1 MLIRQIPIRN
11 SLSNYMYLL
20 ACEETLE
27 AIAID
32 PLDHALCLR
41 VAKELGWS
49 IKVVANTHHHHD
61 HIGGNEPV
69 IAATGAQ
76 LVAHVDAMPSI
87 PNVDRGLLAGDT
99 LQCGELS
106 LKVMDT
112 PGHTMSHICLFFSGA
127 ETEKPALFCGDTLF
141 NAGIGRCD
149 LGGAPEIMHQTFVE
163 QFYPL
168 ADDVRVFPGHD
179 YIENNLQFALD
190 REPDNQS
197 AQSLLAQF
205 KAGLSAESYV
215 STIGVERG
223 INVFFRLDQAQV
235 RSGIAASLDI
245 DVEKLDDQSTFV
257 GLRSIR
263 DKW

>member
-32 PLDHALCLR
+32 PLDHALCLQ
-41 VAKELGWS
+41 VAKELGWI

-76 LVAHVDAMPSI
+76 LVSHLDAMQSI
-87 PNVDRGLLAGDT
+87 PNVDRGLQAGDT
-99 LQCGELS
+99 LGCGELS

-112 PGHTMSHICLFFSGA
+112 PGHTMSHICLLFSGTEA
-127 ETEKPALFCGDTLF
+127 EQPALFCGDTLF

-149 LGGAPEIMHQTFVE
+149 LGGAPEIMYQTFVE

-179 YIENNLQFALD
+179 YIENNLQFTLD

-197 AQSLLAQF
+197 AQTLCAQF

-215 STIGVERG
+215 STIGMERE

-235 RSGIAASLDI
+235 RAGISASLDA
-245 DVEKLDDQSTFV
+245 DVSKLDDQFTFV
-257 GLRSIR
+257 GLRRLR

>member
-11 SLSNYMYLL
+11 ALSNYMYLL

-32 PLDHALCLR
+32 PLDHALCLQ
-41 VAKELGWS
+41 VAKELGWR
-49 IKVVANTHHHHD
+49 IKTVANTHHHHD
-61 HIGGNEPV
+61 HIGGNGPV

-76 LVAHVDAMPSI
+76 LVSHIDAMQSI
-87 PNVDRGLLAGDT
+87 PNVDRGLQAGDT
-99 LQCGELS
+99 LECGEFS
-106 LKVMDT
+106 LEVMDT
-112 PGHTMSHICLFFSGA
+112 PGHTMSHICLYSPGA
-127 ETEKPALFCGDTLF
+127 ESEQPALFCGDTLF

-149 LGGAPEIMHQTFVE
+149 LGGAPEIMYETFVK

-168 ADDVRVFPGHD
+168 ADEVRVFPGHD
-179 YIENNLQFALD
+179 YIENNLQFTLD

-197 AQSLLAQF
+197 AQSLCAQF

-215 STIGVERG
+215 STISMERE
-223 INVFFRLDQAQV
+223 INVFFRLDQMQV
-235 RSGIAASLDI
+235 RSGIAASLDTDI
-245 DVEKLDDQSTFV
+245 EALDDQSTFV
-257 GLRSIR
+257 GLRRMR

>member
-11 SLSNYMYLL
+11 ALSNYMYLL

-32 PLDHALCLR
+32 PLDHALCLK
-41 VAKELGWS
+41 VAEELGWS
-49 IKVVANTHHHHD
+49 IKTVANTHHHHD

-69 IAATGAQ
+69 IAATGAE
-76 LVAHVDAMPSI
+76 LVAHVEAMQAI
-87 PNVDRGLLAGDT
+87 PNVDRGLQAGDT
-99 LQCGELS
+99 LKCGELN

-112 PGHTMSHICLFFSGA
+112 PGHTMSHICLYFSGA
-127 ETEKPALFCGDTLF
+127 ESESPALFCGDTLF

-149 LGGAPEIMHQTFVE
+149 LGGAPELMHQTFVE
-163 QFYPL
+163 QIFPL

-179 YIENNLQFALD
+179 YIENNLGFTLD

-197 AQSLLAQF
+197 AQSLRAEF

-215 STIGVERG
+215 STIGLERE

-235 RSGIAASLDI
+235 RTGIAVSLNTD
-245 DVEKLDDQSTFV
+245 ERELDDQSTFV
-257 GLRSIR
+257 GLRRLR
-263 DKW
+263 DEW

>member
-11 SLSNYMYLL
+11 ALSNYMYLL

-32 PLDHALCLR
+32 PLDHALCLQT
-41 VAKELGWS
+41 AKELGWK
-49 IKVVANTHHHHD
+49 IKTVANTHHHHD

-76 LVAHVDAMPSI
+76 LVSHLDAMQSI
-87 PNVDRGLLAGDT
+87 PNVDRGLQAGDT
-99 LQCGELS
+99 LKCGELN

-112 PGHTMSHICLFFSGA
+112 PGHTMSHICLYFSGI
-127 ETEKPALFCGDTLF
+127 EGEKPALFCGDTLF

-149 LGGAPEIMHQTFVE
+149 LGGAPEIMYQTFVE

-168 ADDVRVFPGHD
+168 GDDVRVFPGHD
-179 YIENNLQFALD
+179 YIENNLRFTLD
-190 REPDNQS
+190 REPDNLS
-197 AQSLLAQF
+197 AQSLCAQF

-215 STIGVERG
+215 STIGMERE
-223 INVFFRLDQAQV
+223 INVFFRLAQTQV
-235 RSGIAASLDI
+235 RAGIAASLDT
-245 DVEKLDDQSTFV
+245 DVSKLEDQSTFV
-257 GLRSIR
+257 GLRRIR